1 MLAQPRRRRDTRSG
15 AGIRAGMRS
24 ARLDRTR
31 NDPSPFTIAR
41 RGALLGAPVAGLAML
56 AASPVRGE
64 NTPPDFAF
72 HQVDVFSPEPFRGN
86 PLAVVVGADR
96 LDDAQMALFS
106 KWTNLSETT
115 FLLRPTNPAADYRVR
130 IFSVGEELPFAGHP
144 TLGTCHVWLAT
155 GGRPRGA
162 EIVQQCPAGLVHLRG
177 ASGRLAFEAPPL
189 RRVLPLDAEVL
200 GRLRHGLGLGENEIV
215 ASGRLDSGLQ
225 QTALMIRSRERLLAL
240 KPDWR
245 VLGTDFVGLIA
256 PYSAQ
261 NRPGEP
267 DFEVRVFDE
276 TLANSEDPVT
286 GSFNASVARWL
297 IASGQAPAHYLV
309 SQGTVLGRAGRV
321 QVDQDAG
328 RLWIGGNVAER
339 IIGHVRF

>member
-1 MLAQPRRRRDTRSG
+1 MLAG
-15 AGIRAGMRS
+15 
-24 ARLDRTR
+24 
-31 NDPSPFTIAR
+31 
-41 RGALLGAPVAGLAML
+41 
-56 AASPVRGE
+56 SPVLGE

-189 RRVLPLDAEVL
+189 KRVLPLDAEL
-200 GRLRHGLGLGENEIV
+200 LERLRRGLSLGESEIV
-215 ASGRLDSGLQ
+215 TSGLLDSGLP
-225 QTALMIRSRERLLAL
+225 QTALMIRSRERLLAI

-261 NRPGEP
+261 HRPGEA
-267 DFEVRVFDE
+267 DFEVRVFDQ

-297 IASGQAPAHYLV
+297 IGSGQAPAHYLV
-309 SQGTVLGRAGRV
+309 SQGTVLGRTGRV

-328 RLWIGGNVAER
+328 RVWIGGDVAER
-339 IIGHVRF
+339 VIGRVRF